1 MRATS
6 TAHGHY
12 AHVEI
17 GQRVSCQ
24 QFWTLFFLDLVEW
37 VGCRESI
44 QQFRLSVGGSKEMLM
59 INHSK

>member
-6 TAHGHY
+6 TAYGHY

-24 QFWTLFFLDLVEW
+24 QFRTLFFLDLVEW
-37 VGCRESI
+37 VGCREYI
-44 QQFRLSVGGSKEMLM
+44 Q
-59 INHSK
+59 